1 MSDTQDIETD
11 RGNEP
16 MTRQEVLEAYSVRD
30 GVIESLGKFEG
41 EAIFVPA
48 FWDSMCDEIS
58 FPDGETI
65 YVAELTDDDRKEWP
79 EIDPDTFALL
89 MSESDQGFVTCE
101 QASAE
106 RVAALQSEANAA
118 WESETGEED

>member
-1 MSDTQDIETD
+1 
-11 RGNEP
+11 
-16 MTRQEVLEAYSVRD
+16 MTRQEVLETYSVRD
-30 GVIESLGKFEG
+30 GVIENLGKFEG

-48 FWDSMCDEIS
+48 FWDESANGMCNEIS

-65 YVAELTDDDRKEWP
+65 YVAELTDNDRKEWP

-106 RVAALQSEANAA
+106 RVAALQSEADAA
-118 WESETGEED
+118 WESETEEED